1 MVPTNKSGA
10 IMFPSFSVFSIIILG
25 LIISFVVTV
34 VRVAD
39 QYKRAVVL
47 RFGSFVGVRGP
58 GLYFLL
64 PWGIE
69 RAISVDIRTTTWSL
83 PQQEAITK
91 DNVPVKIT
99 AVLWNRIVDPAKSVL
114 DVENVEAA
122 IRQLAATTMRSVVG
136 LHELDEVLS
145 GGGQIAE
152 IIAQKIEQIAPT
164 WGVEVSKVEI
174 ANVEIPEN
182 MQRAIAQKAEATREQ
197 AARLIKA
204 EAEYKAAIKLAEAA
218 RLIAQTPEAL
228 ELRRMQMLT
237 EIGAEQNTM
246 TVVMMPSEFVQAA
259 GAFAKSIQ
267 PKE

>member
-1 MVPTNKSGA
+1 MMPTLSLFSL
-10 IMFPSFSVFSIIILG
+10 IVLVLIVSFLMTTI
-25 LIISFVVTV
+25 
-34 VRVAD
+34 RVSD

-47 RFGSFVGVRGP
+47 RFGRFAGVRGP
-58 GLYFLL
+58 GMYFLL

-69 RAISVDIRTTTWSL
+69 RAILVDIRTTTWSL
-83 PQQEAITK
+83 PQQEAITR

-99 AVLWNRIVDPAKSVL
+99 AVLWNQIVDPAKAVL

-145 GGGQIAE
+145 GGGQIAV
-152 IIAQKIEQIAPT
+152 IIAQKIEQIAPR

-204 EAEYKAAIKLAEAA
+204 DAEFLAAKKLTEAA
-218 RLIAQTPEAL
+218 RLISQMPEAL

-246 TVVMMPSEFVQAA
+246 TVIMMPSEFVQAA
-259 GAFAKSIQ
+259 GAFAKAMQ
-267 PKE
+267 PNVEPKAEPGSE

>member
-1 MVPTNKSGA
+1 
-10 IMFPSFSVFSIIILG
+10 MFSTVSLIVLALILSFLLTTI
-25 LIISFVVTV
+25 
-34 VRVAD
+34 RVSD

-47 RFGSFVGVRGP
+47 RFGRFAGVRGP
-58 GLYFLL
+58 GLYFLF

-69 RAISVDIRTTTWSL
+69 RAIAVDIRTTTWSL

-99 AVLWNRIVDPAKSVL
+99 AVLWNQIVDPAKSVL
-114 DVENVEAA
+114 DVENVESA

-152 IIAQKIEQIAPT
+152 LIAQKIEQIAPK
-164 WGVEVSKVEI
+164 WGGEVSRVEI

-182 MQRAIAQKAEATREQ
+182 MQRAIAQKAEAAREQ

-204 EAEYKAAIKLAEAA
+204 DAEYQAAQKLADAA

-259 GAFAKSIQ
+259 GAFAKFVQ
-267 PKE
+267 PKA